1 MLVEF
6 RQLFLAVELGQE
18 QLFSERHEDG
28 HGVDGNDEAVEQR
41 PKVRVVVLRNRYHP
55 DAPST

>member
-1 MLVEF
+1 M
-6 RQLFLAVELGQE
+6 ELGQE